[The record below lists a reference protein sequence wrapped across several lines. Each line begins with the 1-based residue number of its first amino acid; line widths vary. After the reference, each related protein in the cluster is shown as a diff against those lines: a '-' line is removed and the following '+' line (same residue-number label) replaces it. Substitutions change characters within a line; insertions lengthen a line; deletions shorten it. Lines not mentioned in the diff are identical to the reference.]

1 MFGALLLESSSKN
14 HPQKEKTKKNFEL
27 DRQKQ
32 TTHTHTKFSRQKG
45 KRGREGSSVWTRPA
59 GRRVLSSWGRKNNAK
74 LFFSNHRNERA
85 ARPQN
90 SHTILIFF
98 FPLRHIWLKNTFE
111 YIWLRRQ
118 KKYVENRHP
127 LRTFSLSLFTLFS
140 PMKSYKKYTQQS
152 THTHISPPLLFKEGH
167 VILTQGRKS
176 KKNFKSKK
184 NTKNQHL
191 PLSWLN
197 CVRGGCAEWKQ
208 KHHPHK
214 TKQVSLGGTKKQTV
228 RHTVGASASVCVC
241 VVDTNTHARARAHK
255 MEA

>member
-14 HPQKEKTKKNFEL
+14 HPQKEKQEKKTLNSI
-27 DRQKQ
+27 DKNKQ
-32 TTHTHTKFSRQKG
+32 LTHTKFSRQKG

-140 PMKSYKKYTQQS
+140 PMKSFKKYTQS
-152 THTHISPPLLFKEGH
+152 THTHLPPFI
-167 VILTQGRKS
+167 V
-176 KKNFKSKK
+176 
-184 NTKNQHL
+184 
-191 PLSWLN
+191 
-197 CVRGGCAEWKQ
+197 
-208 KHHPHK
+208 
-214 TKQVSLGGTKKQTV
+214 
-228 RHTVGASASVCVC
+228 
-241 VVDTNTHARARAHK
+241 
-255 MEA
+255 